1 MIEYK
6 YLIVPIITLIVAQII
21 KFTVESILAK
31 QLKWGRLFNGSGGM
45 PSSHG
50 TFSFTLTMMIGLN
63 EGFSSV
69 IFALALVFSLIVAYD
84 AMGIRLESEK
94 HAQLLNK
101 IGDEI
106 FSKDYKIGF
115 ARLKEELGHNFM
127 EVALSYVLATISS
140 LIFTYLIFN

>member
-1 MIEYK
+1 MEEYK
-6 YLIVPIITLIVAQII
+6 YLIVPIITLIIAQII
-21 KFTVESILAK
+21 KFIIESIVAK
-31 QLKWGRLFNGSGGM
+31 ELKWGRLFNGSGGM

-69 IFALALVFSLIVAYD
+69 YFAIALVFSLIVAYD
-84 AMGIRLESEK
+84 AMGVRLESEK
-94 HAQLLNK
+94 HAQLLNR

-115 ARLKEELGHNFM
+115 ARLKEELGHNFL
-127 EVALSYVLATISS
+127 EVLGSYILGTISS
-140 LIFTYLIFN
+140 LVFTNLIF

>member
-1 MIEYK
+1 MEEYK
-6 YLIVPIITLIVAQII
+6 YLIVPIITLIIAQII
-21 KFTVESILAK
+21 KFIIESIVVK
-31 QLKWGRLFNGSGGM
+31 ELKWGRLFNGSGGM

-69 IFALALVFSLIVAYD
+69 YFAIALVFSLIVAYD
-84 AMGIRLESEK
+84 AMGVRLESEK
-94 HAQLLNK
+94 HAQLLNR

-115 ARLKEELGHNFM
+115 ARLKEELGHNFL
-127 EVALSYVLATISS
+127 EVLGSYILGTISS
-140 LIFTYLIFN
+140 LVFTNLIF